1 LSNGS
6 HLCKTK
12 TGESWSFTLVTL
24 RGKKKNGKEKK
35 RNGKIGKQCHGI
47 IIVFGANFFPWYCH
61 TINYLI

>member
-24 RGKKKNGKEKK
+24 RGEKKTEKK
-35 RNGKIGKQCHGI
+35 RKEMVRLACSAMASLLFLVPIFFLGI
-47 IIVFGANFFPWYCH
+47 AIPSII
-61 TINYLI
+61 